1 MKNNYLRITA
11 FFFLLYFL
19 FLSNTKSTDLIYN
32 DKSITGLLDDS
43 TKIILSIDSV
53 CGQIGDT
60 VCVTVKVENFIDIE
74 YVLGKI
80 NFDPEVL
87 EFIDVFS
94 RFYINLRLDVD
105 GNLALYK
112 LLGSPTTIPD
122 GEEFMKLCF
131 VLKGKVGD
139 ESSIFASDF
148 NFVKGDDDIYPECI
162 PGEVCIKAPEGLY
175 ANYTYCGSDNEI
187 PESIINFKVFNGKPP
202 YTYQLADKT
211 GNQMKNGT
219 VESEN
224 TRTSLSNLLP
234 DTFKLLV
241 IDSNQDSF
249 NMDIFL
255 TNTSPLQFD
264 SIYVQ
269 DKCMG
274 IVNGVI
280 KIKIRDKEPPSYS
293 VKWSNLLYNINSLSG
308 LSPGTYGVTVTDRAT
323 GCKTDT
329 SVNVGYLE
337 FSIDSY
343 TKSDASC
350 YGECDGSIEVNVT
363 KNNDLPIR
371 YEWSNGSES
380 NKIYNLCKN
389 KYDLKVSNTN
399 YCFFTRSFYVFQPD
413 QLDVQVDKVQ
423 DIYSSDQL
431 GAITISSGNDNY
443 TYSWTGP
450 DGFYSEKKSPD
461 DLVAGCYTLTV
472 LDTISN
478 CSMDTTICIT
488 NRTNVDDIYNDN
500 KIEIYPNP
508 GDDFITINLAKVSS
522 KSCKIS
528 IFDLS
533 GKEVSPV
540 SKHYNTNLIKKD
552 ISQLKNGMYFIKVQN
567 NNNIE
572 FLKFIKR

>member
-11 FFFLLYFL
+11 FFFLLSFL

-32 DKSITGLLDDS
+32 DKSTTRLMDDS

-60 VCVTVKVENFIDIE
+60 VCVTMKVENFVDIE

-87 EFIDVFS
+87 EFIDVFNS
-94 RFYINLRLDVD
+94 FHINWSLNID

-112 LLGSPTTIPD
+112 SLDSPTTIPD
-122 GEEFMKLCF
+122 GEEFIKLYF

-139 ESSIFASDF
+139 KATIFTRYF
-148 NFVKGDDDIYPECI
+148 NFVKGDYDIYPDCNQ
-162 PGEVCIKAPEGLY
+162 GEVCIKAPEGLY
-175 ANYTYCGSDNEI
+175 ANYTYCESDNEI
-187 PESIINFKVFNGKPP
+187 PESIINFKVFNGEPP

-211 GNQMKNGT
+211 GNQLKNGT

-224 TRTSLSNLLP
+224 TQTSLFNLLP

-264 SIYVQ
+264 SIYVH

-274 IVNGVI
+274 IVNGTIRI
-280 KIKIRDKEPPSYS
+280 KVKGKEPPSYS
-293 VKWSNLLYNINSLSG
+293 VRWSNLLYNINSLSG
-308 LSPGTYGVTVTDRAT
+308 LDTGTYGITVTDRAT
-323 GCKTDT
+323 GCKIDT
-329 SVNVGYLE
+329 SVNIGYLE

-343 TKSDASC
+343 IKSDASC

-399 YCFFTRSFYVFQPD
+399 YCFYTRSFYVFQPD
-413 QLDVQVDKVQ
+413 QLDIQVVSVQ
-423 DIYSSDQL
+423 DFYSSNQL
-431 GAITISSGNDNY
+431 GAITISSGNDN
-443 TYSWTGP
+443 
-450 DGFYSEKKSPD
+450 
-461 DLVAGCYTLTV
+461 
-472 LDTISN
+472 
-478 CSMDTTICIT
+478 
-488 NRTNVDDIYNDN
+488 
-500 KIEIYPNP
+500 
-508 GDDFITINLAKVSS
+508 
-522 KSCKIS
+522 
-528 IFDLS
+528 
-533 GKEVSPV
+533 
-540 SKHYNTNLIKKD
+540 
-552 ISQLKNGMYFIKVQN
+552 
-567 NNNIE
+567 
-572 FLKFIKR
+572 